1 MRAAI
6 RDLKNRQPDN
16 IIVTVPVV
24 SSDTVKLLNNE
35 VDDIV
40 AMQIDPQF
48 QGSVGSYYQYFYQL
62 SDEEVIHLLNQLDK
76 NNKPSH

>member
-24 SSDTVKLLNNE
+24 ASVTVKLLNNE

>member
-48 QGSVGSYYQYFYQL
+48 QGSVGSYYQYFHQL

>member
-6 RDLKNRQPDN
+6 RDLKNRQPDK

-40 AMQIDPQF
+40 AMQIDPP
-48 QGSVGSYYQYFYQL
+48 VPR
-62 SDEEVIHLLNQLDK
+62 ICR
-76 NNKPSH
+76 

>member
-40 AMQIDPQF
+40 AMQIDLQF
-48 QGSVGSYYQYFYQL
+48 QGSVGSYYQYFHQL
-62 SDEEVIHLLNQLDK
+62 SDEEVIHLLNLLDK

>member
-40 AMQIDPQF
+40 AMQIDLQF
-48 QGSVGSYYQYFYQL
+48 QGSVGSYYQYFHQL
-62 SDEEVIHLLNQLDK
+62 SDEEVIHLLDLLDK